1 MDKDSRTR
9 KWQITINN
17 PADKGFSH
25 DKIVEILSGMK
36 SLVYYCVS
44 DEIGEAGTYH
54 THIFLAA
61 ANAVRFSTIKKNFE
75 GGHFEM
81 CQGSA
86 AQNRDYVFKEG
97 KWRNSEKGT
106 TNLSD
111 THIEW
116 GELPVERQGKRND
129 LDDLYDMIQSGFDVP
144 TILDINP
151 QYILQ
156 IDKLERA
163 RSMFLHSKYKDDKRD
178 VSVTYIYGRTGTGK
192 TRSVMDAY
200 GYSNVYRVTDYAHP
214 FDSYDCEDV
223 IIFEEFRSSLPLG
236 CMLNYLDIYPIKLPA
251 RYANKQ
257 ACFTKIF
264 IISNWELERQ
274 YQELQVTDKESYNA
288 FLRRIDYVDIFF
300 PLNQYRFSREQYFS
314 GFVPAVYTSFDELE
328 NIIHH

>member
-1 MDKDSRTR
+1 M
-9 KWQITINN
+9 
-17 PADKGFSH
+17 
-25 DKIVEILSGMK
+25 ILMI
-36 SLVYYCVS
+36 Y
-44 DEIGEAGTYH
+44 
-54 THIFLAA
+54 
-61 ANAVRFSTIKKNFE
+61 
-75 GGHFEM
+75 
-81 CQGSA
+81 
-86 AQNRDYVFKEG
+86 
-97 KWRNSEKGT
+97 
-106 TNLSD
+106 
-111 THIEW
+111 
-116 GELPVERQGKRND
+116 
-129 LDDLYDMIQSGFDVP
+129 LYDMIQSGFDVP

-314 GFVPAVYTSFDELE
+314 GFVPAVYTPFDELE

>member
-36 SLVYYCVS
+36 SLIYYCVS

-111 THIEW
+111 TH
-116 GELPVERQGKRND
+116 D
-129 LDDLYDMIQSGFDVP
+129 GFDRP
-144 TILDINP
+144 
-151 QYILQ
+151 
-156 IDKLERA
+156 
-163 RSMFLHSKYKDDKRD
+163 FC
-178 VSVTYIYGRTGTGK
+178 
-192 TRSVMDAY
+192 
-200 GYSNVYRVTDYAHP
+200 VYL
-214 FDSYDCEDV
+214 F
-223 IIFEEFRSSLPLG
+223 
-236 CMLNYLDIYPIKLPA
+236 
-251 RYANKQ
+251 
-257 ACFTKIF
+257 
-264 IISNWELERQ
+264 
-274 YQELQVTDKESYNA
+274 
-288 FLRRIDYVDIFF
+288 
-300 PLNQYRFSREQYFS
+300 
-314 GFVPAVYTSFDELE
+314 
-328 NIIHH
+328 